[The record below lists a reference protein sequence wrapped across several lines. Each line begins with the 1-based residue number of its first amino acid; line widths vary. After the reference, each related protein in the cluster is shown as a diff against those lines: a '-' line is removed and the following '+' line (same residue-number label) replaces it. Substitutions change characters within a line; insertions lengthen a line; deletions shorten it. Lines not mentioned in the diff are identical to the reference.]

1 MALTLI
7 NPNDLAMPG
16 KQELTPESNLRTIK
30 NNLKNFLA
38 WYYDTGNKLTQTEP
52 RNIIVMRENGRNL
65 AIKISNE
72 TWNLI
77 PLKDDNDVE
86 QINNVIEELDEYKE
100 RLYQFK
106 LWCNKITG
114 VKNGR
119 TIHPRPQESF

>member
-86 QINNVIEELDEYKE
+86 QINKVIEELDEYKE

-119 TIHPRPQESF
+119 NIHTRPQESY